1 MIRRCMRSITYPF
14 ANRTR
19 WGDEPYIN
27 IEGLSCSQNTIT
39 IRLPQGTYTGVGR
52 QPDTSL
58 INVAIDATFS
68 IKQTADGTPLQV
80 ISKLGGNAL
89 QAGELYHYVEGNNIW
104 FLGREVCILN
114 NVVAYLMLPTVPKVL
129 LVGANLMMCASR
141 MSKVLKEKIIPDLT
155 VTFGQNITVK
165 IVNTRDFVIEKGL
178 VPRKPVSKDSI
189 RDILLEHIDEIV

>member
-19 WGDEPYIN
+19 WDDEPYIN

-39 IRLPQGTYTGVGR
+39 IRLPQGVYTRVGR
-52 QPDTSL
+52 QPDDSL
-58 INVAIDATFS
+58 RDVVIDATFS
-68 IKQTADGTPLQV
+68 IKQTTDGTPLQV
-80 ISKLGGNAL
+80 MSRLGGSAL
-89 QAGELYHYVEGNNIW
+89 QVGELYRYVEGRNIW

-114 NVVAYLMLPTVPKVL
+114 NVVAYLMLPTAPRVL

-141 MSKVLKEKIIPDLT
+141 VSKVLKERIVPDLIN
-155 VTFGQNITVK
+155 TFGQNITVK

-178 VPRKPVSKDSI
+178 TPRKPVSKDSI

>member
-39 IRLPQGTYTGVGR
+39 IRLPQGVYTRVGR
-52 QPDTSL
+52 QPDDSL
-58 INVAIDATFS
+58 RDVVIDATFS
-68 IKQTADGTPLQV
+68 IKQTTDGTPLQV
-80 ISKLGGNAL
+80 MSRLGGSAL
-89 QAGELYHYVEGNNIW
+89 QVGELYRYVEGRNIW

-114 NVVAYLMLPTVPKVL
+114 NVVAYLMLPTVPRVL

-141 MSKVLKEKIIPDLT
+141 MSKVLKEKIIPDLIN
-155 VTFGQNITVK
+155 TFGQNITVK
-165 IVNTRDFVIEKGL
+165 IVDTRDFVIEKGL
-178 VPRKPVSKDSI
+178 APRKPVSKDSI